1 MFNVCKT
8 NYRSFPSSLTKL
20 RFLHYSRYLK
30 NINELKESTSNLIPN
45 EIEQNLQRWEKG
57 IKLGFDFSED
67 LNVNQWMG
75 LSLECVDFKQLSSAF
90 ITLSTKNLSKSQLSS
105 LRFLN
110 LNAGKNIDLKI
121 LEPNND
127 TNIECA
133 FLCLSG
139 YNLVVKTNILMLLI
153 CVEILSHNYS
163 LKKAI
168 NLFGNREEFTK
179 YKGYDAMLYAF
190 KCKKMPNYG
199 DDPDIDTFMPLY
211 KNYDSSQLTALSALL
226 NKKRPIVAVHG
237 AAGTGKTL
245 LLAQYLDILS
255 KSDESKDMPIAVIS
269 PSVSSLYRLIYLYCS
284 IACKEILKEI
294 PFICLREF
302 DMASSYFSIKN
313 QNVLQLVKMASFHNF
328 QRIYDE
334 GTLRI
339 SEELKILRSQRRNHK
354 NSSLTQHM
362 IGLIDEEISKFI
374 KKRRFV
380 FLTFSFSRLQFLE
393 RIGVKFSGVIVDNAE
408 RLNEQENWHVIL
420 KTSPFVRLFGDY
432 CQYSQKISNE
442 QSKLDYNKT
451 LLQRLDEDFGVD
463 SNVNFH
469 LNRQYTSNPA
479 IRAWGDSVFYKER
492 KAIPA
497 TKSVENMNL
506 NEILKPNIKK
516 NNKLKLVTEPL
527 VLVDISKLEGEWKE
541 FMFESEK
548 VAITNVQYNYEAFRN
563 WGMALITAQHINLL
577 IDNGIDPKEI
587 ACPLSSFYHH
597 LILEEVFGI
606 LWPYN
611 LYKFKRICIS
621 VQRMLTGL
629 HFSVYIRAFL
639 DNEFASTEN
648 DHLKLLTNWNFGL
661 SKAKYQFMLI
671 CDSNNLKNNCIPKMK
686 EMLECF
692 QSTRGGIIVGPTD
705 IFPLKSGQ
713 FEEIK
718 NLTKKRLREFK

>member
-1 MFNVCKT
+1 
-8 NYRSFPSSLTKL
+8 
-20 RFLHYSRYLK
+20 
-30 NINELKESTSNLIPN
+30 
-45 EIEQNLQRWEKG
+45 
-57 IKLGFDFSED
+57 
-67 LNVNQWMG
+67 
-75 LSLECVDFKQLSSAF
+75 
-90 ITLSTKNLSKSQLSS
+90 
-105 LRFLN
+105 
-110 LNAGKNIDLKI
+110 
-121 LEPNND
+121 
-127 TNIECA
+127 
-133 FLCLSG
+133 
-139 YNLVVKTNILMLLI
+139 
-153 CVEILSHNYS
+153 
-163 LKKAI
+163 
-168 NLFGNREEFTK
+168 
-179 YKGYDAMLYAF
+179 
-190 KCKKMPNYG
+190 
-199 DDPDIDTFMPLY
+199 
-211 KNYDSSQLTALSALL
+211 
-226 NKKRPIVAVHG
+226 
-237 AAGTGKTL
+237 
-245 LLAQYLDILS
+245 
-255 KSDESKDMPIAVIS
+255 
-269 PSVSSLYRLIYLYCS
+269 
-284 IACKEILKEI
+284 
-294 PFICLREF
+294 
-302 DMASSYFSIKN
+302 
-313 QNVLQLVKMASFHNF
+313 MASFHNF
-328 QRIYDE
+328 QRIYNE

-339 SEELKILRSQRRNHK
+339 SEELKILRSRKREQK

-451 LLQRLDEDFGVD
+451 LLQRLDEDFGAD

-506 NEILKPNIKK
+506 NEILKPNMKSTI
-516 NNKLKLVTEPL
+516 KLVSEPL
-527 VLVDISKLEGEWKE
+527 VLVDISRLEGEWKE
-541 FMFESEK
+541 SMFESEK
-548 VAITNVQYNYEAFRN
+548 VAITNVQYKYEAFRN
-563 WGMALITAQHINLL
+563 RGMALITAQHINLL

-606 LWPYN
+606 LWPHN
-611 LYKFKRICIS
+611 LSKSKRICS
-621 VQRMLTGL
+621 RVPRMLSGL

-648 DHLKLLTNWNFGL
+648 DYLKLLTNWNFGL

-671 CDSNNLKNNCIPKMK
+671 CDSNNLKNNCIPKME

-692 QSTRGGIIVGPTD
+692 QSTRGGIIVGPND
-705 IFPLKSGQ
+705 IFPLKNGQ

-718 NLTKKRLREFK
+718 NLAKKRLREFK